1 MRNQGKMTVRKRRDC
16 FWGYFF
22 IAPVF
27 LGLLVFFIL
36 PFIQTFW
43 FSFNDVNKFNLSSF
57 TGLDNYRKL
66 LGDKELWKSAG
77 NTFLYVIGV
86 VPAGVVLSV
95 VIAALLNTKIRFTS
109 IYRTLYFLPAVT
121 MPAAIAM
128 AWKWIFNG
136 QYGVLNQFLG
146 IFGSAGRNWLAD
158 PGTALFMIIIVGV
171 WSTVGYNMI
180 ILLAGLQGISKSY
193 YEAASIDGAGPIRQF
208 LSISLPLLTPTI
220 FFVVITSVI
229 NGFRVFDTVFM
240 MISTESMAFEST
252 ETLVVLFYRY
262 AFDYGDKGYAASIAV
277 FIFFIILIFTTIQM
291 KFQNRWVYY
300 D

>member
-1 MRNQGKMTVRKRRDC
+1 MRNQCKMSARRKKDC

-43 FSFNDVNKFNLSSF
+43 FSFNDVNKFNIAAF
-57 TGLDNYRKL
+57 AGLDNYKELSR
-66 LGDKELWKSAG
+66 DKELWKATG

-95 VIAALLNTKIRFTS
+95 LIAALLNTKIRFTS
-109 IYRTLYFLPAVT
+109 VYRTLYFLPAVT

-136 QYGVLNQFLG
+136 QYGVLNQFLSM
-146 IFGSAGRNWLAD
+146 FGAAGRNWLAD
-158 PGTALFMIIIVGV
+158 SHTALFMIIIVGI

-180 ILLAGLQGISKSY
+180 ILLAGMQGISRTY
-193 YEAASIDGAGPIRQF
+193 YEAASIDGAGSIRQF
-208 LSISLPLLTPTI
+208 LSITLPLLTPTI
-220 FFVVITSVI
+220 FFVVITSII

-240 MISTESMAFEST
+240 MISTESIAFEST
-252 ETLVVLFYRY
+252 ETLVVLFYRQ
-262 AFDYGDKGYAASIAV
+262 AFDYGNKGYAAAIAV
-277 FIFFIILIFTTIQM
+277 FIFFIILIFTTVQM
-291 KFQNRWVYY
+291 KLQNRWVYY
-300 D
+300 E